1 MNSDTYYRN
10 YQELWLSRENQKLLK
25 KLFSIKYEKTQMNHD
40 ALQVYKAIIDQ
51 VEKFF
56 KLYDINQFR
65 AKLSDAIERFEKL
78 PINTDG
84 NKIGKTETLRQ
95 ILIGLQANGTRSNVK
110 NLGIKTDLGLLQ
122 VGSGIKLDKDTQ
134 IVYQSPS
141 GLFKRRIPL
150 ADL

>member
-1 MNSDTYYRN
+1 
-10 YQELWLSRENQKLLK
+10 
-25 KLFSIKYEKTQMNHD
+25 MNHD

-110 NLGIKTDLGLLQ
+110 I
-122 VGSGIKLDKDTQ
+122 
-134 IVYQSPS
+134 
-141 GLFKRRIPL
+141 
-150 ADL
+150 